1 MPQPNFSQGCERKKV
16 FAITTPSRL
25 NVMSH
30 VTSYFDEVSFARGY
44 YMVLQYNT
52 TVGLFQLKTSK
63 SSNPWPPPSSLLAKA
78 LKEKSEPRS
87 RGLAKFWESGMTQNE
102 LLHPLALPHGSNVPQ
117 YMVCVIKKL
126 STAMLKDQ
134 IYFWGSR
141 KITNWK

>member
-1 MPQPNFSQGCERKKV
+1 MPQPSSSQDGEQKNV

-44 YMVLQYNT
+44 YMVLQYKT

-63 SSNPWPPPSSLLAKA
+63 SSNPWPPPSGLLAKA

-87 RGLAKFWESGMTQNE
+87 RGLHCHVLGVGDDTKRTIA
-102 LLHPLALPHGSNVPQ
+102 PLALPHGSKCSPIYGVRASL
-117 YMVCVIKKL
+117 KKL
-126 STAMLKDQ
+126 STAMLNDQ
-134 IYFWGSR
+134 ICF
-141 KITNWK
+141 